1 MTNWLRV
8 TPDGR
13 QVLFTSAS
21 RARIVSI
28 DAGGAP
34 STIADID
41 AFAPDVSPDGR
52 KWRSSPRAPRTSS
65 RSSSVICR
73 VAARSSASATWLGH
87 PIARGSTIRFTPDH
101 SGIAYVN
108 VSAEPNIWIQPL
120 DGSAP
125 RTFTQFTDGRSI
137 FDFVWSSDGKGLAI
151 ARGTFSTDIVLFSG
165 LRSL

>member
-1 MTNWLRV
+1 V
-8 TPDGR
+8 PH
-13 QVLFTSAS
+13 
-21 RARIVSI
+21 
-28 DAGGAP
+28 AP

-52 KWRSSPRAPRTSS
+52 KLAFISTS
-65 RSSSVICR
+65 
-73 VAARSSASATWLGH
+73 AANELEIVVCDLPSCSAQQRFKPPGLGH